1 LEWIFT
7 YIFYPI
13 IVIGMFI
20 VIWGHIYF
28 IVVKGS
34 NHLAMFRRSVG
45 SLLPLV
51 ILVFIMTTSPTS
63 NSNLAEDIKFIP
75 AYVHVFAGVVL
86 GVSMIECGK
95 IASKTSYDAGAA
107 IYALFAST
115 IGSFLLYCFMKGAL
129 GSLNNF
135 LLSFLV
141 AGGLYIIFHGFDELE

>member
-1 LEWIFT
+1 
-7 YIFYPI
+7 
-13 IVIGMFI
+13 
-20 VIWGHIYF
+20 
-28 IVVKGS
+28 
-34 NHLAMFRRSVG
+34 
-45 SLLPLV
+45 
-51 ILVFIMTTSPTS
+51 
-63 NSNLAEDIKFIP
+63 
-75 AYVHVFAGVVL
+75 
-86 GVSMIECGK
+86 MIECGK

>member
-1 LEWIFT
+1 
-7 YIFYPI
+7 
-13 IVIGMFI
+13 MFI

-28 IVVKGS
+28 IVVEGS
-34 NHLAMFRRSVG
+34 DNFAKFRRSVG

-51 ILVFIMTTSPTS
+51 ILVFSMTTYPTS

-75 AYVHVFAGVVL
+75 AYVHIFAGAVL

-95 IASKTSYDAGAA
+95 IVSNNTSNDAGAA

-135 LLSFLV
+135 GSCVPFM
-141 AGGLYIIFHGFDELE
+141 EN